1 MAMGISEQDIAILK
15 VCDKRYI
22 GTLPAILA
30 HVQDNLY
37 KLGETGV
44 PEEFT
49 LKVPRPDFEYAP
61 HRVKFSRAPLSL
73 LVGDVHY
80 HQYTAD
86 TVNGGMLEQ
95 NLTNYLKNLSRVS
108 EVKDTPGRLYRL

>member
-1 MAMGISEQDIAILK
+1 MDISERDVAILK
-15 VCDKRYI
+15 VGNKRYI
-22 GTLPAILA
+22 GTLPAILS
-30 HVQDNLY
+30 HVPDHLY

-49 LKVPRPDFEYAP
+49 LKVPRPEFEYAP

-73 LVGDVHY
+73 VVENVYY

-86 TVNGGMLEQ
+86 TVYGGVLEQ
-95 NLTNYLKNLSRVS
+95 NLTHYLKNLSRVS
-108 EVKDTPGRLYRL
+108 EVKNIPGRLYRL